1 MMTKKKKNRQ
11 MMLKKILKNEWARP
25 DIRAA
30 IKVASVVGFPKEHPT

>member
-1 MMTKKKKNRQ
+1 MIQ
-11 MMLKKILKNEWARP
+11 KKILNILINEWARP